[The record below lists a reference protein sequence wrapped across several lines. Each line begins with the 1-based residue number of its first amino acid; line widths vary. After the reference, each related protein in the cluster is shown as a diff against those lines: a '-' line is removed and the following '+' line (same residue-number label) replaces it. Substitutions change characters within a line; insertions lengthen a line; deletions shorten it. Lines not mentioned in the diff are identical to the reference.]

1 MSKAGVSE
9 KFPGHTRAVPFPK
22 KDWLN
27 TDKPYTLEDLKG
39 KVVILDFWTYCCI
52 NCMHVLPDL
61 KKLEERF
68 PNELVVIGVH
78 SAKFENEKVTGNI
91 KAAILRYKIE
101 HPVINDD
108 EMLLW
113 RQYGV
118 RAWPTLVVIDP
129 QGYVVG
135 SVPGEGNYK
144 ILEKIVMTLI
154 ADHSEAGT
162 LARSELKNILET
174 TKILDTPLA
183 YPGKIIARN
192 DGSEIFVSD
201 SNHNRIVSFYLD
213 GKIKSVIGSGTQG
226 WQDGKSEQT
235 RFFQPQGLALD
246 ETKNIL
252 YVADTENHL
261 IRVVDLKTQEV
272 KTIAGVGKKVF
283 NYQPKGN
290 ALQNGLNSPWD
301 LYLKDNWLFIA
312 MAGPHQIWVLDTK
325 TNELHNY
332 AGTGREDIV
341 DGQLA
346 TANFAQPSGLT
357 SDGEHLFV
365 ADSEVSAI
373 RSVDLDVDKG
383 FVRTI
388 VGLGLFEFGD
398 KDGKGDDVRLQH
410 ALGVYFHDGKLFV
423 ADTYNH
429 KIKII
434 DPKTKESK
442 TFLGSGDT
450 KEFFEPSG
458 LTVVKDKLYIADT
471 NNNRIQVADLKTK
484 KVSTLNLIGLS
495 APSLSTNQNVS
506 PVQKISLKKDK
517 NNKVI
522 IQLKLPTNLHINEM
536 APHEMILDSEIFE
549 MEQKSFPLHFKN
561 NVAEIAITLKNS
573 ASSVQARVSATIY
586 TCTTDEKKLCSFKK
600 FEWPLEIEFSDR
612 GSVDLELNADF

>member
-9 KFPGHTRAVPFPK
+9 KFPGQVRAVPFPK

-61 KKLEERF
+61 KKLEQRF
-68 PNELVVIGVH
+68 PKELVVIGVH
-78 SAKFENEKVTGNI
+78 SAKFENEKVTDNI
-91 KAAILRYKIE
+91 KAAILRYQIE

-113 RQYGV
+113 QQYGV
-118 RAWPTLVVIDP
+118 RAWPTLVIIDP

-135 SVPGEGNYK
+135 SVPGEGNYE
-144 ILEKIVMTLI
+144 ILEKIVMTLVG
-154 ADHSEAGT
+154 DHANAGT
-162 LARSELKNILET
+162 LARSELKNILEA
-174 TKILDTPLA
+174 TKTQDAPLA
-183 YPGKIIARN
+183 YPGKIIARK

-201 SNHNRIVSFYLD
+201 SNHHRIVSFSEN
-213 GKIKSVIGSGTQG
+213 GKIISVVGSGAQG
-226 WQDGKSEQT
+226 WQDGKFTEAT
-235 RFFQPQGLALD
+235 FFQPQGLALD

-261 IRVVDLKTQEV
+261 IRAVDLKTQEL

-283 NYQPKGN
+283 NYAPKGN

-383 FVRTI
+383 LVHTV

-398 KDGKGDDVRLQH
+398 KDGKGNEVRLQH
-410 ALGVYFHDGKLFV
+410 ALGVHFHDGKLFV

-434 DPKTKESK
+434 DPKTRESK

-458 LTVVKDKLYIADT
+458 LTVVNGKLYITDT
-471 NNNRIQVADLKTK
+471 NNNRIRVADLKTK
-484 KVSTLNLIGLS
+484 QVSTLNLSGLTAPTLATDQNIS
-495 APSLSTNQNVS
+495 AT
-506 PVQKISLKKDK
+506 QKISLKKSK
-517 NNKVI
+517 NSKI
-522 IQLKLPTNLHINEM
+522 IIEVQLPLNTKINDL
-536 APHEMILDSEIFE
+536 APHEVILDSEIFDL
-549 MEQKSFPLHFKN
+549 EQKSFPLHFKN
-561 NVAEIAITLKNS
+561 YTAEIPINLKNITS
-573 ASSVQARVSATIY
+573 PAKASILATIY
-586 TCTTDEKKLCSFKK
+586 SCTTDEKKLCSFKK
-600 FEWPLEIEFSDR
+600 FEWPLEIEISDN
-612 GSVDLELNADF
+612 GDEEAKLKAVF